1 MSTDAIIFG
10 VVIVVLLWLI
20 YSQLKEILKALIEN
34 TETVAQ
40 WGDEITAALK
50 PPLTDDELID
60 EEERKRQNQDEA
72 AELGGSIK
80 SLRLLK

>member
-1 MSTDAIIFG
+1 MSIDARIYG
-10 VVIVVLLWLI
+10 AVIVLSLWYI
-20 YSQLKEILKALIEN
+20 SGQLKEILKALVEN

-60 EEERKRQNQDEA
+60 EEERKR
-72 AELGGSIK
+72 K
-80 SLRLLK
+80 LRR